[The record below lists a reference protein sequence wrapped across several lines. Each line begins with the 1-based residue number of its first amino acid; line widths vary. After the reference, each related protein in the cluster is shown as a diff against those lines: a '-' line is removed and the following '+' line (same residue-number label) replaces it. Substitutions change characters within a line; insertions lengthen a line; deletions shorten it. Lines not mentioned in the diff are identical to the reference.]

1 MGTHF
6 RRVCILAAA
15 VVLFSSVTQAGWI
28 FYSKPAYRGRVI
40 DMDTKEP
47 ISGAVVSVVY
57 EKYPIITGPAG
68 GNATV
73 VGVRETITDERGEF
87 RIAPFFSIM
96 GPNASEMPVKLYI
109 YKPGYKRF
117 IDSVGVGGKLLFYDT
132 ESFFREDQFNNPTSI
147 RFGFLGEGEKI
158 PARCGIVELPK
169 LNTVDELK
177 KETRG
182 ILLKNGMKMLKE
194 VLQDNRNEQWEPYQG
209 RTALISAAREGNEV
223 MVEQLI
229 KAGAEVDY
237 ARFNGL
243 NALISASQYGHQYV
257 VKVLLKHGAEVNYA
271 TLWGE
276 TALMA
281 AAARGY
287 AETVGVLL
295 EAGADPNAVDER
307 GMSAMLKALENPQN
321 KDQDKVFEIV
331 KNLVVHGADVNY
343 GAQGNSALGLGVRD
357 YRVVEFLIDAGIDL
371 GSVYS
376 QMALTRAASSG
387 RIDVVELLIE
397 RGVDIHSTPA
407 LDRRT
412 AFMHAS
418 STRNNSRMV
427 KLLLDAGSK
436 VNLRDRDG
444 CTALILA
451 SAAGDAETVR
461 LLLAAGADVNVQNSR
476 GETAEMSAL
485 RHRHFEIVNLLQ
497 EAGGLSR

>member
-1 MGTHF
+1 MRLRF
-6 RRVCILAAA
+6 WRVCILAAA
-15 VVLFSSVTQAGWI
+15 VVLVSSVTQAGWI
-28 FYSKPAYRGRVI
+28 FYSKPAYRGCVI

-47 ISGAVVSVVY
+47 IVGAVVSVVY

-87 RIAPFFSIM
+87 RIAPFFRIM

-109 YKPGYKRF
+109 YRPGYKRF

-132 ESFFREDQFNNPTSI
+132 ESFFREDQFGNPTSI
-147 RFGFLGEGEKI
+147 RFGFLGEGERI
-158 PARCGIVELPK
+158 PAQCGIVELPK

-182 ILLKNGMKMLKE
+182 ILLKDGMKMLKE
-194 VLQDNRNEQWEPYQG
+194 VLKENRNEQWEPYQG

-281 AAARGY
+281 AAARGH

-295 EAGADPNAVDER
+295 EAGADPNAMDER

-321 KDQDKVFEIV
+321 KDQDKILEIV
-331 KNLVVHGADVNY
+331 KALVAHGADVNY
-343 GAQGNSALGLGVRD
+343 GAQGRAPLDMSVYNPALVKFLIESGVDATSSRGAEALTAAALGG
-357 YRVVEFLIDAGIDL
+357 YRETI
-371 GSVYS
+371 
-376 QMALTRAASSG
+376 
-387 RIDVVELLIE
+387 ELLFE
-397 RGVDIHSTPA
+397 YGVDINETTLHG
-407 LDRRT
+407 
-412 AFMHAS
+412 
-418 STRNNSRMV
+418 N
-427 KLLLDAGSK
+427 
-436 VNLRDRDG
+436 
-444 CTALILA
+444 TALIK
-451 SAAGDAETVR
+451 AAMSRNEEIVRYLLEHGAEVNGSNSMGETALIAACYQGNLTMVR
-461 LLLAAGADVNVQNSR
+461 LFLDAGADVQARNSR
-476 GETAEMSAL
+476 GETAEMIAL

-497 EAGGLSR
+497 EAGGSAQ